1 LIIGMTYLGLAFERL
16 PLLLAWTVVTGLTF
30 LLFFYMV
37 QIHVSSQRA
46 GSVLGSSIAMPLL
59 FVGGNFFPF
68 EMMPSWMA
76 TVGRWTPNGWALIQF
91 KELLYGRADAG
102 SIALAFA
109 GVLALG
115 LILFLIAERRLRK
128 RFAPQ

>member
-1 LIIGMTYLGLAFERL
+1 MAN
-16 PLLLAWTVVTGLTF
+16 A
-30 LLFFYMV
+30 
-37 QIHVSSQRA
+37 
-46 GSVLGSSIAMPLL
+46 IAMPLL

-68 EMMPSWMA
+68 EMMPTWMA
-76 TVGRWTPNGWALIQF
+76 TVGRWTPNGWALMQF
-91 KELLYGRADAG
+91 KEMLYGRSDAG

-109 GVLALG
+109 GVLGLG